1 MATKTDE
8 VSTYDSA
15 SMYVRVSD
23 LSRSTIFWNCSSIG
37 RALPCHGKGRGI
49 ETLQFRQFQMG
60 VRMDMHEGHL
70 PFFVRKNRLK
80 GRIETNLLPQI

>member
-49 ETLQFRQFQMG
+49 ETLQFRLCEHSLMVKHIVANDKSRF
-60 VRMDMHEGHL
+60 RL
-70 PFFVRKNRLK
+70 PLFAPFLK
-80 GRIETNLLPQI
+80 